1 MNEAELTYASHS
13 SLRVH
18 INAGKLLKLLEVS
31 SNFSNRLQRGV
42 LKATD
47 ALDLRTTMI
56 KVLDDVQFWKGE
68 PMGMIANKLSK
79 LADAHGMSVRGVCK
93 FPDLLEEV
101 GLEENDVDPSDI
113 IEAEAKDR
121 MAWAKIQSRVD
132 ALNEKIKER
141 EKKALERLGA
151 PPPKAK
157 SAPKEEPSPTPTKQ
171 KVKERTGKKAK
182 IFGFPLTAVVRWM
195 GKEGF
200 NYSQVVTVVEHFE
213 FEVVEVTLKIQLSAG
228 KKGLR
233 GPPADLTLSQ
243 ERQLHKIAG
252 I

>member
-1 MNEAELTYASHS
+1 MNEAELYYADHH

-18 INAGKLLKLLEVS
+18 INAGKLLKLLESS
-31 SNFSNRLQRGV
+31 SNFSNKLQRGV

-79 LADAHGMSVRGVCK
+79 LANNHGMSIKGVCR

-101 GLEENDVDPSDI
+101 GLEANDIDPSDI
-113 IEAEAKDR
+113 SEAEAKDR
-121 MAWAKIQSRVD
+121 VDWATIQQRVD
-132 ALNEKIKER
+132 ALN
-141 EKKALERLGA
+141 L
-151 PPPKAK
+151 
-157 SAPKEEPSPTPTKQ
+157 
-171 KVKERTGKKAK
+171 KVKEREQKALEQFTAPKAAAVKEVLASTPSKPKTNATGGKKAK

-195 GKEGF
+195 GKEG
-200 NYSQVVTVVEHFE
+200 YSYPQVVSVLQHFDC
-213 FEVVEVTLKIQLSAG
+213 EVVIVTVKIQMSAG
-228 KKGLR
+228 KKGQR
-233 GPPADLTLSQ
+233 GPPADLSLSQ
-243 ERQLHKIAG
+243 ERQLHEISG